1 MFWLRYL
8 PLGADRAMSLVE
20 HLEDLRRRIFLAV
33 GGLLLASAVGMLEQ
47 DQLLRL
53 LLRPVP
59 QLTHLVAL
67 TVLEPLLVKFKLALV
82 FGIVVSFPWVL
93 YQVLLF
99 VVPAFTAREA
109 RYVAPIAGL
118 SLVLSVVGVG
128 FGYFFV
134 LPVSTGWLLNQAGTV
149 MSLQI
154 SALAYVSYAVWF
166 LAIFAL
172 AFQTPLVVLAL
183 VGLGVVSPARL
194 RREWRNVYVGLGL
207 LAAII
212 TPDWNPVS
220 NLLVAAALIGLYEL
234 SLLLV
239 RVILPGR

>member
-8 PLGADRAMSLVE
+8 PVGADRAMSLVE
-20 HLEDLRRRIFLAV
+20 HLEDLRRRVFLAV
-33 GGLLLASAVGMLEQ
+33 GGLLLASAVGILEQ

-93 YQVLLF
+93 YQALLF

-109 RYVAPIAGL
+109 RYVVPIAGL

-134 LPVSTGWLLNQAGTV
+134 LPISTGWLLNQAGTV

-183 VGLGVVSPARL
+183 VGLGVVSPAYL
-194 RREWRNVYVGLGL
+194 RREWRTVYVSLGL

>member
-20 HLEDLRRRIFLAV
+20 HLEDLRRRILLAV

-93 YQVLLF
+93 YQALLF

-109 RYVAPIAGL
+109 RYVVPITGL

-134 LPVSTGWLLNQAGTV
+134 LPASTGWLLNQAGTV

-172 AFQTPLVVLAL
+172 AFQTPLVVVAL
-183 VGLGVVSPARL
+183 VGLGVVSPAQL
-194 RREWRNVYVGLGL
+194 RREWRKVYVSLGL
-207 LAAII
+207 LAATI

-239 RVILPGR
+239 RVILPRR